1 MADHQSSKSGATS
14 SKSISDATMIG
25 KIIVDQGLADSSDV
39 RKSLDRWQHL
49 GKEAS
54 DDTLIQVLL
63 DDGIA
68 TSHQLEKVRSLAEQQ
83 RSVQQIPGYQLLD
96 KLGAGAMA
104 VVFKAKQLSLD
115 RIVALKVLPK
125 KFMSDPQFV
134 ERFYAEGRAAARL
147 NHPNIVQAIDV
158 GQAGDFHYFVMEFVE
173 GHTVFDRISQK
184 GPYGEK
190 DAIRVV
196 TQIAEALKHSN
207 DKGLIHRD
215 VKPRNIMITNTGIA
229 KLADMGLARQ
239 VDDDEMAAMEKGKAV
254 GTPYYISPEQIRGLS
269 DVDFRADIYGLG
281 ATFYHMLTGRVPF
294 EGANP
299 SAVMHKHLKDEL
311 VPPDH
316 IREDLGSGISE
327 IIELMMVKDR
337 DRRYKGWADVL
348 EDLKAVSRGDKPMN
362 AQHTSVDLSSIG
374 ESIENTNAP
383 DAPVVADQFAR
394 PPSVLEQPVFW
405 FAAASLLLNI
415 ILLVVLILLAT
426 AD

>member
-1 MADHQSSKSGATS
+1 MADQQTSKSGTPS
-14 SKSISDATMIG
+14 SKKISDATMIG
-25 KIIVDQGLADSSDV
+25 KLVVDQGLAESADV
-39 RKSLDRWQHL
+39 RKSLDRWQAM
-49 GKEAS
+49 GQEVG
-54 DDTLIQVLL
+54 DDTLIQILI

-68 TSHQLEKVRSLAEQQ
+68 TSAQLNKIRSLAEQT

-96 KLGAGAMA
+96 KLGSGAMA

-115 RIVALKVLPK
+115 RVVALKVLPK

-158 GQAGDFHYFVMEFVE
+158 GQAGEFHYFVMEYVE
-173 GHTVFDRISQK
+173 GYTVFDRITQK
-184 GPYGEK
+184 GPYDEK
-190 DAIRVV
+190 EAVQVI

-207 DKGLIHRD
+207 AKGLIHRD
-215 VKPRNIMITNTGIA
+215 VKPRNIMITNTGVA

-239 VDDDEMAAMEKGKAV
+239 VDDDEMAAMERGKAV
-254 GTPYYISPEQIRGLS
+254 GTPYYISPEQIRGLH
-269 DVDFRADIYGLG
+269 DVDFRADVYGLG

-327 IIELMMVKDR
+327 IIEMMMVKDR
-337 DRRYKGWADVL
+337 EKRYKAWSDVL
-348 EDLKAVSRGDKPMN
+348 EDLQSVARGDKPMN
-362 AQHTSVDLSSIG
+362 AQHTAVDFSSIG
-374 ESIENTNAP
+374 DAVESSGESIG
-383 DAPVVADQFAR
+383 PVVADQFAK
-394 PPSVLEQPVFW
+394 PPSLLEQPVFW
-405 FAAASLLLNI
+405 FAAASALLNLILVVVVI
-415 ILLVVLILLAT
+415 ILAIGE
-426 AD
+426 